1 MQIKSCLLCFCG
13 KETMRY
19 KTLGMTGLK
28 VSEMA
33 LGTWGIGGAGWDDV
47 PVEKRQDA
55 IKAAIECGINF
66 IDTAPAYNAGVAEHH
81 VGQVLSDMKMR
92 EKVVISTKC
101 GTKYVDGKYIR
112 TCKSDDIKRQI
123 VESLDNLKSDY
134 IDIYLIH
141 WPDPEVPFEE
151 TMKLLESFKEQKLI
165 RHIGVSNFD
174 ITQMEQASQFAPIEV
189 FQPQY
194 SMVARDNEATIKWA
208 YAHNIGVM
216 SYGSLGGGI
225 LTGKIREPKV
235 YAPNDNRS
243 RFYKHFQEPMFSK
256 VMKVVDVMDEISA
269 QHHDVPLS
277 QIAINWATQ
286 KEFITSSIVGA
297 QSRKNV
303 EENAAAFDWSLSDE
317 EMAKLDRQ
325 IEKLQ

>member
-1 MQIKSCLLCFCG
+1 
-13 KETMRY
+13 MRY
-19 KTLGMTGLK
+19 KILGMTGLK

-47 PVEKRQDA
+47 PDEQRNDA
-55 IKAAIECGINF
+55 IKAAYECGINF
-66 IDTAPAYNAGVAEHH
+66 IDTAPAYNAGAAERH
-81 VGQVLSDMKMR
+81 VGNVLKELDIRDKM
-92 EKVVISTKC
+92 VISTKC
-101 GTKYVDGKYIR
+101 GTKFVDGKYIR

-123 VESLDNLKSDY
+123 VESLDNLKTDY

-151 TMKLLESFKEQKLI
+151 TMKLLEGFKEQKMI
-165 RHIGVSNFD
+165 RHIGVSNFSRE
-174 ITQMEQASQFAPIEV
+174 QMEEASVFAPIEV

-194 SMVARDNEATIKWA
+194 SMVARDNEETIKWA
-208 YAHNIGVM
+208 HEHNIGVM

-235 YAPNDNRS
+235 YAPDDNRS

-256 VMKVVDVMDEISA
+256 VMKVVDIMDDISA
-269 QHHDVPLS
+269 EHNDVPLS

-286 KEFITSSIVGA
+286 KDFITSGIVGS

-303 EENAAAFDWSLSDE
+303 EENAATFDWMLSEAEMKRLDE
-317 EMAKLDRQ
+317 EIDKLV
-325 IEKLQ
+325 

>member
-1 MQIKSCLLCFCG
+1 
-13 KETMRY
+13 MRY
-19 KTLGMTGLK
+19 KILGMTGLK

-47 PVEKRQDA
+47 PDEQRNDA
-55 IKAAIECGINF
+55 IKAAYECGINF
-66 IDTAPAYNAGVAEHH
+66 IDTAPAYNAGAAERH
-81 VGQVLSDMKMR
+81 VGNVLNELDIRDKM
-92 EKVVISTKC
+92 VISTKC
-101 GTKYVDGKYIR
+101 GTKFVDGKYIR

-123 VESLDNLKSDY
+123 VESLDNLKTDY

-151 TMKLLESFKEQKLI
+151 TMKLLEGFKEQKMI
-165 RHIGVSNFD
+165 RHIGVSNFSRE
-174 ITQMEQASQFAPIEV
+174 QMEEASVFAPVEV
-189 FQPQY
+189 YQPQY
-194 SMVARDNEATIKWA
+194 SMVARDNEETIKWA
-208 YAHNIGVM
+208 HEHNIGVM

-235 YAPNDNRS
+235 YAPDDNRS

-256 VMKVVDVMDEISA
+256 VMKVVDIMDDISA
-269 QHHDVPLS
+269 EHNDVPLS

-286 KEFITSSIVGA
+286 KDFITSGIVGS

-303 EENAAAFDWSLSDE
+303 EENAATFDWMLSEAEMKRLDE
-317 EMAKLDRQ
+317 EIDKLV
-325 IEKLQ
+325 